1 MLLTLYRRFKGTEY
15 TIGSL
20 FIDGQ
25 YFCDTLEDVDRGL
38 TSEMT
43 AKQISRK
50 KVYGKTAIPT
60 GKYEVTIDQVS
71 QKYASRAAYK
81 AIKGKLPRLLNVTGY
96 TGILIHAGNSADDT
110 AGCVLVGQN
119 LAKGKVL
126 NSTVTFYKLYPH
138 LQRAKGRGE
147 KIYIEI
153 I

>member
-1 MLLTLYRRFKGTEY
+1 MLLTLHRRYKGAEY

-20 FIDGQ
+20 SVDGQ
-25 YFCDTLEDVDRGL
+25 YFCDTLEDTDRGL

-43 AKQISRK
+43 AKQIARK

-60 GKYEVTIDQVS
+60 GKYEITIDQVS
-71 QKYASRAAYK
+71 PKYASRATYK
-81 AIKGKLPRLLNVTGY
+81 AIKGKLPRLLNVIGF

-110 AGCVLVGQN
+110 SGCILCGQN

-126 NSTVTFYKLYPH
+126 NSTITFYKLYPL
-138 LQRAKGRGE
+138 LQRAKGYGE